1 MIARLEGMWGR
12 LYSLQ
17 PAFSGFLG
25 SARKPAAGRIA
36 SPTLKTQNAH
46 PKVSI
51 LRHSLLSQGDV
62 HGRIRFDGFATGKTC
77 M

>member
-1 MIARLEGMWGR
+1 MIARLEGDVGQAI
-12 LYSLQ
+12 SLQ
-17 PAFSGFLG
+17 PAFSGFSG
-25 SARKPAAGRIA
+25 PARKPTAGSIA
-36 SPTLKTQNAH
+36 HPKTQNAH